1 MHLLD
6 EGTAAA
12 EAMAVCRAVT
22 RGKRGAFFVAN
33 HCHPQTIEVIETRA
47 EPLGIEVQI
56 GDPRNADWSS
66 EKYFGVLLQY
76 PDTYGS
82 VDDWRDLI
90 TDAKS
95 HGTLVVMATDLLAL
109 TQLTSPGT
117 LGADIAIGNSQRF
130 GVPYG
135 LGGPHAAFM
144 STHDKHRR
152 LMPGRIIGVSK
163 DAQDAQAYRLALQT
177 REQHI
182 RRDRATSN
190 ICTAQVLLAIMA
202 SMYAV
207 YHGPEGLRRIGARVR
222 GLTDVLARGLELMG
236 VGIRSNAY
244 FDTLTIDVSDAGRVL
259 AKAASA
265 GINLR
270 MVSDTAVGVAL
281 DELSTA
287 DEVRTVLG
295 VFGDAPDLDPLL
307 DAETR
312 ALPAGLNRTTPYLT
326 HPVFNRY
333 HSEHEMLRYIFRLQ
347 SKDLSLTTSMIPLG
361 SCTMKLNSTTE
372 MLPVT
377 WPEFGG
383 IHPFA
388 PRAQWAGYQTLFENL
403 ENWLSEITGFDAV
416 SLQPNAGSQ
425 GEYAGLLVIRAYHQD
440 RGEAHRNVCLIP
452 TSAHGTNPA
461 SAVMAGMKVV
471 GVRCN
476 ERGDIDVDDLRARA
490 QEHSDNLAALTVT
503 YPSTH
508 GVFETAIK
516 TVCEIIHEHG
526 GQGSLMAPI

>member
-1 MHLLD
+1 MTNQLKSLLAHANAFAPRHLSPTATEVASMLETIGVPDLDRLVDESIPSHIRLEGRLRLPDALREREVIDHMRSLAGQNTVLRSLIGMGYSDCITPPVILRNVLENPGWYTQYTPYQAEISQGRLEALINFQTMVADLTGLPLANASLLD

-47 EPLGIEVQI
+47 EPLGIEVQV

-207 YHGPEGLRRIGARVR
+207 YHGPDGLRRIGARVR
-222 GLTDVLARGLELMG
+222 GPHGCSGPWIRTHGCGHSVERLLRYPHHRCFGRRARSGE
-236 VGIRSNAY
+236 
-244 FDTLTIDVSDAGRVL
+244 GRV
-259 AKAASA
+259 
-265 GINLR
+265 GR
-270 MVSDTAVGVAL
+270 
-281 DELSTA
+281 
-287 DEVRTVLG
+287 
-295 VFGDAPDLDPLL
+295 
-307 DAETR
+307 
-312 ALPAGLNRTTPYLT
+312 
-326 HPVFNRY
+326 
-333 HSEHEMLRYIFRLQ
+333 
-347 SKDLSLTTSMIPLG
+347 
-361 SCTMKLNSTTE
+361 
-372 MLPVT
+372 
-377 WPEFGG
+377 
-383 IHPFA
+383 
-388 PRAQWAGYQTLFENL
+388 
-403 ENWLSEITGFDAV
+403 
-416 SLQPNAGSQ
+416 
-425 GEYAGLLVIRAYHQD
+425 HQ
-440 RGEAHRNVCLIP
+440 
-452 TSAHGTNPA
+452 
-461 SAVMAGMKVV
+461 
-471 GVRCN
+471 
-476 ERGDIDVDDLRARA
+476 
-490 QEHSDNLAALTVT
+490 
-503 YPSTH
+503 STH
-508 GVFETAIK
+508 GQR
-516 TVCEIIHEHG
+516 HG
-526 GQGSLMAPI
+526 RWCCTRRTQHRR

>member
-1 MHLLD
+1 MRSLAGQNTVLRSLIGMGYSDCITPPVILRNVLENPGWYTQYTPYQAEISQGRLEALINFQTMVADLTGLLLANASLLD

-47 EPLGIEVQI
+47 EPLGIEVQV

-182 RRDRATSN
+182 RRDR
-190 ICTAQVLLAIMA
+190 
-202 SMYAV
+202 
-207 YHGPEGLRRIGARVR
+207 
-222 GLTDVLARGLELMG
+222 
-236 VGIRSNAY
+236 
-244 FDTLTIDVSDAGRVL
+244 
-259 AKAASA
+259 
-265 GINLR
+265 
-270 MVSDTAVGVAL
+270 
-281 DELSTA
+281 
-287 DEVRTVLG
+287 
-295 VFGDAPDLDPLL
+295 
-307 DAETR
+307 
-312 ALPAGLNRTTPYLT
+312 
-326 HPVFNRY
+326 
-333 HSEHEMLRYIFRLQ
+333 
-347 SKDLSLTTSMIPLG
+347 
-361 SCTMKLNSTTE
+361 
-372 MLPVT
+372 
-377 WPEFGG
+377 
-383 IHPFA
+383 
-388 PRAQWAGYQTLFENL
+388 PRAISALLRFCSQLWPACMRCIMDRKVCVVSGPGFE
-403 ENWLSEITGFDAV
+403 
-416 SLQPNAGSQ
+416 GS
-425 GEYAGLLVIRAYHQD
+425 RMFW
-440 RGEAHRNVCLIP
+440 P
-452 TSAHGTNPA
+452 
-461 SAVMAGMKVV
+461 
-471 GVRCN
+471 
-476 ERGDIDVDDLRARA
+476 VD
-490 QEHSDNLAALTVT
+490 
-503 YPSTH
+503 
-508 GVFETAIK
+508 
-516 TVCEIIHEHG
+516 
-526 GQGSLMAPI
+526 